1 MLKIQ
6 NFKATNQEF
15 KAIVKIY
22 NLISHDDI
30 ADYTETK
37 NRWKIRDKTLKS
49 DKLLLYYNNKVIG
62 YLAFVNGRNENS
74 QTFFFNILLDPKYS
88 NLNYREKLYQE
99 MLLKINNFRVTKIH
113 SDVWEHKNYKSH
125 HNFLIKH
132 SFKCVQ
138 TNKESFCKIKEI
150 NLDNYRPLIKK
161 LERDGIKLFDSKY
174 ELNKN
179 SDHYKKLEELS
190 WQYAQDFP
198 IPDGISHTR
207 EPFKQ
212 FLKEQIYFESNE
224 YGIELVA
231 VKNNKYIAATD
242 ISVNHKSQPSV
253 GWTGSLGVL
262 REYRR
267 KGIAT
272 ALKVKAIDLL
282 IKKGITEIRTDNEEN
297 NPMYQ
302 INIKLGFK
310 PAPSQLDYLK
320 VL

>member
-15 KAIVKIY
+15 KEIVKIY

-37 NRWKIRDKTLKS
+37 DRWKIRDKTLKS
-49 DKLLLYYNNKVIG
+49 DKLLLYYDNKVIG

-74 QTFFFNILLDPKYS
+74 QTFFFNILLNPKYS
-88 NLNYREKLYQE
+88 NFGYREKLYQK

-132 SFKCVQ
+132 GFKCVQ
-138 TNKESFCKIKEI
+138 INKESFCKIKEV

-161 LERDGIKLFDSKY
+161 LEKDGIKLLDSKY

-179 SDHYKKLEELS
+179 SDHYKKLEKLS
-190 WQYAQDFP
+190 WKYAQDFP

-212 FLKEQIYFESNE
+212 FLKEQIYFENNE

-242 ISVNHKSQPSV
+242 ISVNHKSQPNV